1 MNDQFDYAM
10 APVAIVIG
18 LALAHILGALG
29 VALHRLRGHGRPI
42 RLEAVYLLWVGF
54 MLVWLVSFWWWE
66 YKFHEIGTTW
76 TFGLYLFVI
85 GYALL
90 LYLMAVVLVP
100 RGMKELDD
108 SYAYFMSGRRW
119 FFAGLLVASAVD
131 LVDTSLKGR
140 DWIMRA
146 DYVASVA
153 VSVTGAIVGMVATQR
168 RVQLA
173 VAVVFVAIQVVY
185 TWIALL
191 VLGQF

>member
-1 MNDQFDYAM
+1 M
-10 APVAIVIG
+10 APVAIIVG
-18 LALAHILGALG
+18 LALAHILGACG

-66 YKFHEIGTTW
+66 YKFHEIRTTW

-90 LYLMAVVLVP
+90 LYLMSVVLVP

-119 FFAGLLVASAVD
+119 FFAGLLVANVVD
-131 LVDTSLKGR
+131 VVDTSLKGR
-140 DWIMRA
+140 DWLLRP
-146 DYVASVA
+146 DYVASIA
-153 VSVTGAIVGMVATQR
+153 VFVTGSVVGMVATHR

-173 VAVVFVAIQVVY
+173 VAAVFFAIQVVY

-191 VLGQF
+191 VLGRF